1 MPYTSINI
9 LLYRC
14 GGGKVAREPEG
25 ELGAEESGQ
34 DAAVAE
40 EAGEQE
46 AERQARRQYLA
57 ELKQELHGG
66 GLLTAPEVA
75 EILEVHPRTVTEYI
89 RTGVLPAYQFGGAW
103 KVSEATLRA
112 FLRQQLPQHSSPQKA
127 AKAPPAP
134 ALPWRRKPPANRC
147 SFCGKAQEQVRRL
160 VAGPNVY
167 ICDECVILC
176 NEFMAEELAP
186 PRADRDDAP
195 APPLHP

>member
-1 MPYTSINI
+1 M
-9 LLYRC
+9 
-14 GGGKVAREPEG
+14 VQEPEG
-25 ELGAEESGQ
+25 ELGADASDQ
-34 DAAVAE
+34 DAGAAD

-57 ELKQELHGG
+57 ELKRELHGG

-112 FLRQQLPQHSSPQKA
+112 FLRQHWPQQPSPGKGP
-127 AKAPPAP
+127 KAPPAV
-134 ALPWRRKPPANRC
+134 PWRRKSPGNRC

-176 NEFMAEELAP
+176 NEIMAEELAG
-186 PRADRDDAP
+186 PRGP
-195 APPLHP
+195 M

>member
-1 MPYTSINI
+1 MTQ
-9 LLYRC
+9 
-14 GGGKVAREPEG
+14 EPEAG
-25 ELGAEESGQ
+25 PGTEQLGQSNAMVEETS
-34 DAAVAE
+34 
-40 EAGEQE
+40 EQE

-103 KVSEATLRA
+103 KVSEGTLRA
-112 FLRQQLPQHSSPQKA
+112 FLRQQLPQHPSPGKDS
-127 AKAPPAP
+127 KAPP
-134 ALPWRRKPPANRC
+134 ALPWRRKAPGNRC
-147 SFCGKAQEQVRRL
+147 SFCGKAQDQVRRL

-176 NEFMAEELAP
+176 NEMMAEELAEA
-186 PRADRDDAP
+186 RSQMQ
-195 APPLHP
+195 PLP